1 MGGPGGIDPNLLSSV
16 LSGKTKEKKS
26 TFIYQCCFS
35 TFLGMNPNEL
45 IPFLSSMRGGGGGAG
60 GALPNLRRTAGGS
73 PSASQRAAAGSN
85 SSSQRTGD
93 SRPNTA
99 PAASRTANTS
109 SSSTATAPIQ
119 MSTLTNV
126 LANLGTQNATS
137 NSIDLCEIMK
147 SEVSRFAFDNRD
159 FQ

>member
-1 MGGPGGIDPNLLSSV
+1 MS
-16 LSGKTKEKKS
+16 
-26 TFIYQCCFS
+26 
-35 TFLGMNPNEL
+35 PNEL
-45 IPFLSSMRGGGGGAG
+45 IPFLSSMRGGAG

-109 SSSTATAPIQ
+109 SSSSTATAPIQ

-126 LANLGTQNATS
+126 LANLGTQNTAN

-147 SEVSRFAFDNRD
+147 SEVSRFAFDNELYRIS
-159 FQ
+159 FVFILESNSAIKQ

>member
-1 MGGPGGIDPNLLSSV
+1 M
-16 LSGKTKEKKS
+16 
-26 TFIYQCCFS
+26 FINQLYFS
-35 TFLGMNPNEL
+35 IFIGMSPNEL
-45 IPFLSSMRGGGGGAG
+45 IPFLSSMRGGAG

-109 SSSTATAPIQ
+109 SSSSTATAPIQ

-126 LANLGTQNATS
+126 LANLGTQNTAN

-147 SEVSRFAFDNRD
+147 SEVSRFAFDNELYRIS
-159 FQ
+159 FVFILESNSAIKQ